1 MKLSREEINVM
12 QEALLRF
19 SDEDIEAD
27 DFYSNEEMDRL
38 KVVREELLKRSGV
51 WMEDP
56 VFNAIEAHFAKRRAS
71 RK

>member
-38 KVVREELLKRSGV
+38 KVVREELIKRSGIRDDDARLHGGV
-51 WMEDP
+51 AYDR
-56 VFNAIEAHFAKRRAS
+56 V
-71 RK
+71 